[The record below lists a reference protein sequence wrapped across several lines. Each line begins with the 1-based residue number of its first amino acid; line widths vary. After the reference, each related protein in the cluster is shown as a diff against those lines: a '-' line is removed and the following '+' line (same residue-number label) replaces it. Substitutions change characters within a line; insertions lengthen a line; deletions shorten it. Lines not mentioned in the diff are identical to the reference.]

1 MGTNIERDRALL
13 SGSPGTH
20 DIPWNYGRYRVVVSR
35 RVSDE
40 EQVSVECYEPT
51 VDDAIAT
58 YSRVVKSMYDHM
70 VEYNERVQSVHKQQ
84 IRLLDQELD
93 LKAQK
98 LHNLEERIGLFEAH
112 QDVAKDGGADALD

>member
-1 MGTNIERDRALL
+1 ME
-13 SGSPGTH
+13 H
-20 DIPWNYGRYRVVVSR
+20 PWDLGRYRVVVSR

-51 VDDAIAT
+51 IDDAIAT

-98 LHNLEERIGLFEAH
+98 LHNLNELIEQQEN
-112 QDVAKDGGADALD
+112 GADHALD